1 MNVTARWAT
10 SRDLEALLAIAVAIE
25 DELEPLRGGAVFLA
39 SRRAD
44 QRTHTERLFDDL
56 VALEAGQRLVVVG
69 CIDDVVV
76 GYASGRV
83 APLVTRTI
91 ASGGELSDS
100 TEQYDLKRLG
110 VLDDL
115 AVLPGARQVGV
126 GEALLD
132 FSFEWFRSQGC
143 SGVDAYALPGQRETK
158 NFFETF
164 GMTARLLTVHIDLDV
179 TETLVDA
186 AAEAADQAAV
196 GADVAS
202 T

>member
-44 QRTHTERLFDDL
+44 QRTHTERLVDDL
-56 VALEAGQRLVVVG
+56 VALEAGLRLVVVG

-83 APLVTRTI
+83 APMVTRTFPN
-91 ASGGELSDS
+91 SESMSDS
-100 TEQYDLKRLG
+100 TAHDLKRLG

-115 AVLPGARQVGV
+115 AVLPDARQVGV

-132 FSFEWFRSQGC
+132 LSFEWFRSHGC

-179 TETLVDA
+179 TETLG
-186 AAEAADQAAV
+186 EAVDQAAV
-196 GADVAS
+196 GADIAS

>member
-44 QRTHTERLFDDL
+44 QRTHTERLVDDL

-69 CIDDVVV
+69 SIDDVVV

-83 APLVTRTI
+83 APMATRTI
-91 ASGGELSDS
+91 PNSESMSDS
-100 TEQYDLKRLG
+100 SAHDLKRLG

-115 AVLPGARQVGV
+115 AVLPDARQVGV

-132 FSFEWFRSQGC
+132 LSFEWFRSQGC

-179 TETLVDA
+179 TETLV
-186 AAEAADQAAV
+186 EAAIEGAAV
-196 GADVAS
+196 AVEADVAS